1 MISSLIPLLP
11 ALGIFASY
19 VSASAQAAT
28 SALVQSPSTITLP
41 VTLSPSVPGGP
52 TSEQT
57 LTLTE
62 NPTFN
67 GASPAFTTT
76 PGGGA
81 YPNIGVVP
89 ADNPP
94 CSSVNAIVSSC
105 DTLASWYVLPLTVQA
120 QCLCNIGPW
129 DSVVSVCYETLMVA
143 GQYYA
148 SSLSSHG
155 LLGVC
160 STYGLGPTLSGSVIA
175 SISAT
180 TTPVTATD
188 TSIGTVKSSTGS
200 ATANVTRSTTQN
212 PIQSSTQIA
221 ATGSGSSSLARP
233 SLLMSLLAWLL
244 AL

>member
-1 MISSLIPLLP
+1 M
-11 ALGIFASY
+11 
-19 VSASAQAAT
+19 SASTQATT
-28 SALVQSPSTITLP
+28 SVLVQSPSTITLP
-41 VTLSPSVPGGP
+41 VTLSLSVPRGP

-67 GASPAFTTT
+67 STSPAFTTT
-76 PGGGA
+76 PGGG
-81 YPNIGVVP
+81 YPDIGVVP

-94 CSSVNAIVSSC
+94 CSSVNTIVSSC

-120 QCLCNIGPW
+120 QCLYNIRLW
-129 DSVVSVCYETLMVA
+129 DSVVSMCYETLIVA
-143 GQYYA
+143 GQYYT
-148 SSLSSHG
+148 SSLSSYR
-155 LLGVC
+155 LLGVY
-160 STYGLGPTLSGSVIA
+160 STYRLGPTWSGSVIA

-180 TTPVTATD
+180 TTPVTATN
-188 TSIGTVKSSTGS
+188 TSIKTVKSSTGS

-212 PIQSSTQIA
+212 LIQSPTQIV

-244 AL
+244 VL

>member
-1 MISSLIPLLP
+1 MISSLILLLP

-19 VSASAQAAT
+19 VSASAQATT

-57 LTLTE
+57 LILTE

-76 PGGGA
+76 PGGG
-81 YPNIGVVP
+81 YPDIGVVP

-129 DSVVSVCYETLMVA
+129 DSVVSVCYESLMVA

-148 SSLSSHG
+148 SSISSHG

-160 STYGLGPTLSGSVIA
+160 STYGLGPMWSGSVIA

-180 TTPVTATD
+180 TTPGTATD
-188 TSIGTVKSSTGS
+188 TSIGTMKSSTGS

-212 PIQSSTQIA
+212 PLQSPTQIV

-233 SLLMSLLAWLL
+233 SMLMSLLAWLL